1 LTILLSSAKTIFMKG
16 NKNMEKQKRITLNA
30 DKRKVIADVFQNH
43 FEDNSKFK
51 KAWQDAKDRYSVMR
65 NQAKTIMDKLVRK
78 HQPQEDVDT
87 IRSMIS
93 KYGNSGGD
101 LYHDDCFYVQ
111 TDTPKIEEDYHGDK
125 KEVYDDV
132 HVKFG
137 DMDKDFL
144 TSWYRDE
151 MRAKD
156 IDADYNVRLGDNY
169 EKRNPTYYNSES
181 AVNKFLGFGSR
192 NDVSKSVMYPKDE
205 WDNDFKLWVIGTS
218 YCHSRKFVADNETF
232 KWFQSFKT
240 AQEDVVKTHEQMF
253 QHVDKK
259 MQKLKLGLK
268 SYRYFDQ
275 AKELADKLG
284 VVLNESILDAHS
296 SMALS
301 IYSPSN
307 LADLLTDE
315 VEQTRDEKI
324 AIAKQLLQEQQ
335 NSLN

>member
-1 LTILLSSAKTIFMKG
+1 MTTKK
-16 NKNMEKQKRITLNA
+16 ITLNA
-30 DKRKVIADVFQNH
+30 DKRKVIANVFQDH
-43 FEDNSKFK
+43 FESNSKYQKQFT
-51 KAWQDAKDRYSVMR
+51 DAKENYNLLRKV
-65 NQAKTIMDKLVRK
+65 AKEKIETLVRK
-78 HQPQEDVDT
+78 HHPQEDVDT
-87 IRSMIS
+87 IRSMIN
-93 KYGNSGGD
+93 KYGDRNGGQ
-101 LYHDDCFYVQ
+101 LYEDNCFHVQ
-111 TDTPKIEEDYHGDK
+111 SDELKLEKDYHGDMVQR
-125 KEVYDDV
+125 EQDV
-132 HVKFG
+132 HIKFG

-144 TSWYRDE
+144 TSYYRDE
-151 MRAKD
+151 MRAKG
-156 IDADYNVRLGDNY
+156 IDADYDVRLGDNY

-181 AVNKFLGFGSR
+181 AVNKFLGYGSR
-192 NDVSKSVMYPKDE
+192 NDVSKSQMFPKDE
-205 WDNDFKLWVIGTS
+205 WENNFKLWVIGTS
-218 YCHSRKFVADNETF
+218 YCHSR
-232 KWFQSFKT
+232 
-240 AQEDVVKTHEQMF
+240 MF
-253 QHVDKK
+253 QTNEAEYNWFKSFEVAKDNVILAHKNLFESVDKK

-315 VEQTRDEKI
+315 VEQTREEKI

>member
-1 LTILLSSAKTIFMKG
+1 
-16 NKNMEKQKRITLNA
+16 MEKQKRITLNA

-51 KAWQDAKDRYSVMR
+51 KAWQ
-65 NQAKTIMDKLVRK
+65 QAKETYNDMRSLAKTKIDVLVRT

-87 IRSMIS
+87 IRSMIN
-93 KYGNSGGD
+93 KYGERNGGE
-101 LYHDDCFYVQ
+101 LHHDNCFYVQ
-111 TDTPKIEEDYHGDK
+111 NSTPKIETDYNGNK
-125 KEVYDDV
+125 KEYYDDV
-132 HVKFG
+132 HIKFG

-144 TSWYRDE
+144 TSYYRDE
-151 MRAKD
+151 MRAKG
-156 IDADYNVRLGDNY
+156 IDADYDVRLGDNY

-192 NDVSKSVMYPKDE
+192 NDVSGNAMYPKDE
-205 WDNDFKLWVIGTS
+205 WENDFKLWVIGSS
-218 YCHSRKFVADNETF
+218 YCHNRQFDTNSSEFE
-232 KWFQSFKT
+232 WFQSFKT
-240 AQEDVVKTHEQMF
+240 AEKNVVKTHQQMF
-253 QHVDKK
+253 DHVNKK
-259 MQKLKLGLK
+259 MEKLKLGLK